1 MALPI
6 PASDEF
12 LRVQD
17 EHQFIRPLLPV
28 RPIGQEKGC
37 HLPYPFPVHPQSQ
50 SAASDGGDRY
60 RQIYHLPLLQ
70 GYTSHA
76 EWQMPFASSIY
87 SAVRKVED
95 HDSMTYKSISTYS
108 RTREQ
113 ALLMGAGKSR
123 LGNEMTL
130 SQILDRISYGILDVH
145 RAIT

>member
-28 RPIGQEKGC
+28 RPISQEKGC

-50 SAASDGGDRY
+50 SAASDGGDQY

-76 EWQMPFASSIY
+76 EWQMSFASSIY

-95 HDSMTYKSISTYS
+95 HDSMTYKKY
-108 RTREQ
+108 Q
-113 ALLMGAGKSR
+113 YLFANKGAGIVDGS
-123 LGNEMTL
+123 G
-130 SQILDRISYGILDVH
+130 
-145 RAIT
+145 